1 MNDKKIK
8 KVVSKLTGLEL
19 KVCDSLIKCQF
30 ASGINSD
37 GSDVQTDLK
46 ESLKM
51 SNISP
56 ASFAGVLG
64 SLAKKGLYQNVL
76 CHSFGLPCKTVI
88 INGRAEKIRS
98 DIGSVI
104 CLGEDPYFYQL

>member
-1 MNDKKIK
+1 MDDERIKKI
-8 KVVSKLTGLEL
+8 VSELTELEL
-19 KVCDSLIKCQF
+19 KVYSSLIKCQF

-56 ASFAGVLG
+56 SSFAGVLG

-76 CHSFGLPCKTVI
+76 CDDYGFPFKTVI
-88 INGRAEKIRS
+88 INGREEKVRS

-104 CLGEDPYFYQL
+104 CLD

>member
-1 MNDKKIK
+1 MNDEKIK
-8 KVVSKLTGLEL
+8 KVISELTVLEL
-19 KVCDSLIKCQF
+19 KVYDSLIQCQF

-46 ESLKM
+46 QSLKM

-56 ASFAGVLG
+56 SSFAGVIG

-76 CHSFGLPCKTVI
+76 CHSYGLPFKTVI
-88 INGRAEKIRS
+88 INGREEKVRS

-104 CLGEDPYFYQL
+104 CLE